1 MREESSHNFDVT
13 VSPQD
18 QPDDFSIK
26 FDDLL
31 PEPHAASKPCIF
43 LELCAG
49 SAKLS
54 AAVRSTG
61 IPVVPIDH
69 ISLYKHYIKHEH
81 LSTSA
86 AAPSGQP
93 TGYQDVGDPPVYD
106 KQMV

>member
-1 MREESSHNFDVT
+1 MNPTSYT
-13 VSPQD
+13 
-18 QPDDFSIK
+18 
-26 FDDLL
+26 LL
-31 PEPHAASKPCIF
+31 YN
-43 LELCAG
+43 
-49 SAKLS
+49 
-54 AAVRSTG
+54 ST
-61 IPVVPIDH
+61 IMYPITVVPIDH